1 MRLDERSRLP
11 RAHVL
16 PDAQRLRSSI
26 GANDVLELVEDDRLR
41 VERQRR
47 VAALVDS
54 QEERIQIEVQDAAPS
69 QREGVRHRSARSV
82 RLYESVST
90 RSLRVRLYEVLA
102 VADPAPLPAAMC
114 PRAAETRKI
123 GVALSEAKIISASGG
138 ATAKRCCD
146 PCASF
151 SAR

>member
-1 MRLDERSRLP
+1 MRLDEISRLP

-16 PDAQRLRSSI
+16 LDAQRLRSSI
-26 GANDVLELVEDDRLR
+26 GADDVLELVQDDRLR

-90 RSLRVRLYEVLA
+90 RS
-102 VADPAPLPAAMC
+102 
-114 PRAAETRKI
+114 
-123 GVALSEAKIISASGG
+123 
-138 ATAKRCCD
+138 
-146 PCASF
+146 
-151 SAR
+151 

>member
-1 MRLDERSRLP
+1 MDPTKRVQDQPMRLDERSRLP

-90 RSLRVRLYEVLA
+90 RS
-102 VADPAPLPAAMC
+102 
-114 PRAAETRKI
+114 
-123 GVALSEAKIISASGG
+123 
-138 ATAKRCCD
+138 
-146 PCASF
+146 
-151 SAR
+151 

>member
-1 MRLDERSRLP
+1 M
-11 RAHVL
+11 V
-16 PDAQRLRSSI
+16 Q
-26 GANDVLELVEDDRLR
+26 
-41 VERQRR
+41 RQRR
-47 VAALVDS
+47 VAALVDG
-54 QEERIQIEVQDAAPS
+54 EEEAIEIEMQDASVA

-123 GVALSEAKIISASGG
+123 GVAL
-138 ATAKRCCD
+138 
-146 PCASF
+146 
-151 SAR
+151 

>member
-54 QEERIQIEVQDAAPS
+54 QEERIQIKV
-69 QREGVRHRSARSV
+69 
-82 RLYESVST
+82 
-90 RSLRVRLYEVLA
+90 
-102 VADPAPLPAAMC
+102 
-114 PRAAETRKI
+114 
-123 GVALSEAKIISASGG
+123 
-138 ATAKRCCD
+138 
-146 PCASF
+146 
-151 SAR
+151 